1 MNIVKHFT
9 KLTSG
14 LLAGVLCLLGAT
26 ACDDEK
32 EVIVP
37 DNWITLSQETLSCTY
52 ELDTL
57 TVNYTLAGGLEDKYM
72 YIVNQ
77 QEWCKAYTSA
87 PGEIKVA
94 VAASTLL
101 TERAASMTVVYDEN
115 HQVEM
120 TLTQGSAPVTP
131 ITNFLFDNLPEEVN
145 LLGTVSLNEVIV
157 AEPANA
163 SYHEFLYTIPEEQQE
178 GISIDENGVLTAK
191 QPGTYTFTVTSPDEE
206 AFSKEATITVGNY
219 YDRSAW
225 TVTTSMIYAPDGVD
239 INYVP
244 DEPSDLG
251 RVTGMPEDM
260 FDGLTNSFFC
270 LVKPGQSNNGCST
283 PADAE
288 LWFTINFGQP
298 ISFNG
303 FLLSHRSSQTAVGL
317 RIHELEIY
325 GSNDGET
332 FTKLGDNYTINTGV
346 TTVEMDM
353 PNTYEYQYLRVL
365 YTKWASSSKSI
376 QISEFNL
383 SYNEEAE

>member
-1 MNIVKHFT
+1 MNIAKHFT
-9 KLTSG
+9 KLTGG

-32 EVIVP
+32 EVVVP
-37 DNWITLSQETLSCTY
+37 DNWITLSQENLSCTY

-57 TVNYTLAGGLEDKYM
+57 TVNYTLANGLDDKYM
-72 YIVNQ
+72 YIINQ

-87 PGEIKVA
+87 PGTITVA
-94 VAASTLL
+94 VDASILL
-101 TERAASMTVVYDEN
+101 TERSASMNVIYDEN
-115 HQVEM
+115 HQVQM

-131 ITNFLFDNLPEEVN
+131 ITDFIFDGITDEINLQDT
-145 LLGTVSLNEVIV
+145 LMLNDLIETL
-157 AEPANA
+157 PANA
-163 SYHEFLYTIPEEQQE
+163 SYQEFLYTIPEESQ
-178 GISIDENGVLTAK
+178 GAITIDENGMLIAHK
-191 QPGTYTFTVTSPDEE
+191 PGTYTFTVTSPDEE
-206 AFSKEATITVGNY
+206 AFSKEASITIGEY
-219 YDRSAW
+219 YNRNGW
-225 TVTTSMIYAPDGVD
+225 TVETSMTYAPEGVE

-270 LVKPGQSNNGCST
+270 LVKPGQTNNGCST

-288 LWFTINFGQP
+288 LWFTIDFGQP

-317 RIHELEIY
+317 RINELAIY
-325 GSNDGET
+325 GSNDGED
-332 FTKLGDNYTINTGV
+332 FTKLGNNYTINTSV
-346 TTVEMDM
+346 LTVEMDM
-353 PNTYEYQYLRVL
+353 PDTYQYRYLKVL
-365 YTKWASSSKSI
+365 YTKWGSSSKSI

-383 SYNEEAE
+383 ANQIVN

>member
-1 MNIVKHFT
+1 MNITKHFT
-9 KLTSG
+9 KLTGG

-145 LLGTVSLNEVIV
+145 LLGTVALNEVIV

-163 SYHEFLYTIPEEQQE
+163 SYHEFLYTIPEEHQE

-225 TVTTSMIYAPDGVD
+225 TVETSMTYLYEGEE

-244 DEPSDLG
+244 DG
-251 RVTGMPEDM
+251 TTGMPEDM
-260 FDGLTNSFFC
+260 FDGNSNSTFFC
-270 LVKPGQSNNGCST
+270 LVKPGQTNNNCTT
-283 PADAE
+283 PADAV
-288 LWFTINFGQP
+288 LSFTVNMGTQID
-298 ISFNG
+298 FNG
-303 FLLSHRSSQTAVGL
+303 FLIAHRGNNNALGL
-317 RIHELEIY
+317 RIRGVALY
-325 GSNDGET
+325 GSNDGEN
-332 FTKLGDNYTINTGV
+332 FTKLGDNYSIPTSP
-346 TTVEMDM
+346 VEIEKDM
-353 PNTYEYQYLRVL
+353 PDTYHYQYIKVE
-365 YTKWASSSKSI
+365 YTDWDKVNSKSI

-383 SYNEEAE
+383 IYR

>member
-115 HQVEM
+115 HQIEM

-163 SYHEFLYTIPEEQQE
+163 SYHEYLYTIPEEYQE
-178 GISIDENGVLTAK
+178 GIRIDENGVLTAMK
-191 QPGTYTFTVTSPDEE
+191 PGTYTFTVTSPDEE

-225 TVTTSMIYAPDGVD
+225 TVTTSMIYAPDGEE

-244 DEPSDLG
+244 DG
-251 RVTGMPEDM
+251 TTGMPEDM
-260 FDGLTNSFFC
+260 FDGNSSSTFFC
-270 LVKPGQSNNGCST
+270 LVKPGETNNDCTT

-288 LWFTINFGQP
+288 LWFTIDMGTK
-298 ISFNG
+298 IDFNG
-303 FLLSHRSSQTAVGL
+303 FLLAHRGNNTTEGL
-317 RIHELEIY
+317 RIREIALY
-325 GSNDGET
+325 GSNDGTE
-332 FTKLGDNYTINTGV
+332 FTKLGENYTIATNV
-346 TTVEMDM
+346 SQVEIEL
-353 PNTYEYQYLRVL
+353 PQTYSYQYLRVL
-365 YTKWASSSKSI
+365 YTDWHKTQSKSI